1 MAHSVATNPLRRL
14 LGTIVP
20 AFVAGAAL
28 WFGAMRLLYAL
39 QSARCPAG
47 TFYFDGA
54 QHVFV
59 RAPLMISAT
68 ILAIHIINEMA
79 LRFPIV
85 RRGVVKAPSRST
97 VARNAR
103 SVRFSRR
110 LFLGSLAVALP
121 VSLAFT
127 LWQFCLVRDAV
138 WYAPSPWDA
147 LHRYEWADVAAIKA
161 SCWRGR
167 HGIVASY
174 VLTMGDG
181 ESVNIMGAEDAAAA
195 AYPEM
200 AEALHGL
207 AFDFTPARG
216 RCATV
221 FGPMLTERP

>member
-1 MAHSVATNPLRRL
+1 
-14 LGTIVP
+14 
-20 AFVAGAAL
+20 
-28 WFGAMRLLYAL
+28 
-39 QSARCPAG
+39 
-47 TFYFDGA
+47 
-54 QHVFV
+54 
-59 RAPLMISAT
+59 MISAT

-127 LWQFCLVRDAV
+127 LWQFCLVRDAI
-138 WYAPSPWDA
+138 WYAPAPWGA

-161 SCWRGR
+161 DCWRGR
-167 HGIVASY
+167 HGISASY
-174 VLTMGDG
+174 VLTMDDG
-181 ESVNIMGAEDAAAA
+181 ESFNIMGAEDAATA

-207 AFDFTPARG
+207 AFEFTPARG
-216 RCATV
+216 RCAAV
-221 FGPMLTERP
+221 FGRMLTERP